1 MKITVSPKE
10 NSLLASLTA
19 ASYERLLPDIEPVYL
34 RTGRNLTLPD
44 DPMNHAYF
52 PVDAIVSLLSAV
64 TEGDETEIAMI
75 GYEGVVG
82 TPLFMGCISMP
93 NRALIQHGGRALR
106 ISALRLNEEFSR
118 HESLH
123 VTLLRYTQTLMRQS
137 DQIAACNRHHS
148 TEQNLCRWLLMITD
162 RIELQPL
169 SVTQEWIANTLGVRR
184 ERIAKAAGNL
194 QRLGI
199 ICYQRGHI
207 SVLDKVQL
215 CRQCCNCY
223 QSVQLVNDRSTRFQ

>member
-1 MKITVSPKE
+1 MRITVSPKE
-10 NSLLASLTA
+10 NSLLASLAA
-19 ASYERLLPDIEPVYL
+19 ASYERLIPDLEPVYL
-34 RTGRNLTLPD
+34 RSGRNLTLPD
-44 DPMNHAYF
+44 DPMSHVYF

-64 TEGDETEIAMI
+64 AEGDETEIAMI
-75 GYEGVVG
+75 GHEGVVG
-82 TPLFMGCISMP
+82 TPLFMGSISMP
-93 NRALIQHGGRALR
+93 TRALIQHGGRALR
-106 ISALRLNEEFSR
+106 ISVLRLNEEFSR

-169 SVTQEWIANTLGVRR
+169 SITQEWIANTLGVRR

-199 ICYQRGHI
+199 ICYQRGHV
-207 SVLDKVQL
+207 SVLDREGL
-215 CRQCCNCY
+215 CRQCCSCY
-223 QSVQLVNDRSTRFQ
+223 QSMQLVIASSKRTS